1 MRAIAAFCATP
12 LSRLPIVP
20 QLIMKSNYAWKAS
33 LIIAMVAIGVLR
45 AAPTETKDESETVKL
60 FAHEA
65 SIHVQGRTG
74 KVAALTQSNGEQ
86 GYSPEK
92 AKGFHVQVVN
102 QLSVP
107 TSIHWHGLILPNLMD
122 GVPFVTQDPIPPGGS
137 RRCDFPLKQ
146 SGSYWMHS
154 HYGLQEQQL
163 LSAPMVIRSAVQS
176 KVADAEFTV
185 MLSDFS
191 FTSPQNILK
200 GLLGKAQG
208 MKGKRQEKGM
218 PDSKPMS
225 MPEQKELLVVQQWD
239 VASKRLVSRE
249 VQAALPDVDVN
260 YDSLLANQR
269 TIDNPRVFEVKP
281 GQNVLLRVIGAASAT
296 NFFIDTGAVDATIIA
311 TDGEEVQPLK
321 GNFFQLSTA
330 QRLDLLITI
339 PRTGGVFP
347 ILALAEGTSLQAG
360 VVLTTPGAKI
370 PKQPFGIRAQRTM
383 GGLDNTQEIRLIAKK
398 PLADKPVQRS
408 LPSVLGGNMMTYTW
422 TINGTPYPNRNSLNV
437 KEGER
442 VELVI
447 SNTTGMSH
455 PMHLHGHVFEVTEI
469 DGKKI
474 AGAKRDTILVPPKST
489 IKVGFDADN
498 PGVWAYHCHILY
510 HLATGMF
517 TVLKY
522 ENADTKFWKPDSA
535 PTELENPL
543 ELNNA
548 TEFWREMTTELFAD
562 GQTHARSVARRSNAG
577 NANR

>member
-1 MRAIAAFCATP
+1 
-12 LSRLPIVP
+12 
-20 QLIMKSNYAWKAS
+20 MKSSYIGKSS
-33 LIIAMVAIGVLR
+33 LFIAIVAMGVSG
-45 AAPTETKDESETVKL
+45 AAPTEPGSEPETVKL
-60 FAHEA
+60 FARELP
-65 SIHVQGRTG
+65 ITVLGRTA
-74 KVAALTQSNGEQ
+74 KVAALIQSNGEH

-92 AKGFHVQVVN
+92 ANGFHVEIVN
-102 QLSVP
+102 QLPVP

-122 GVPFVTQDPIPPGGS
+122 GVPFVTQDPISPGSS
-137 RRCDFPLKQ
+137 RRYDFPLKQ

-163 LSAPMVIRSAVQS
+163 LSAPMVIRSPTQS
-176 KVADAEFTV
+176 KMADAEFIV

-191 FTSPQNILK
+191 FTSPKDILK
-200 GLLGKAQG
+200 GLMGKPNT
-208 MKGKRQEKGM
+208 MKGKTDRESMSG
-218 PDSKPMS
+218 SKPMNMS
-225 MPEQKELLVVQQWD
+225 EQKRSLVVQQWD
-239 VASKRLVSRE
+239 AASKRLVSRE
-249 VQAALPDVDVN
+249 VEAALPDVDVK
-260 YDSLLANQR
+260 YDALLANRR
-269 TIDNPRVFEVKP
+269 TIDDPQVFEVKP
-281 GQNVLLRVIGAASAT
+281 GQSVLLRLMGAASAT
-296 NFFIDTGAVDATIIA
+296 NFFIDTGRLDAIIIA

-330 QRLDLLITI
+330 QRLDLLVTI
-339 PRTGGVFP
+339 PEMGGVFP
-347 ILALAEGTSLQAG
+347 ILGLGEGTALQAG
-360 VVLTTPGAKI
+360 VLLATPGAKI
-370 PKQPFGIRAQRTM
+370 PKQLLAIRAQKTM
-383 GGLDNTQEIRLIAKK
+383 GGLDNTQEVHLAAKA
-398 PLADKPVQRS
+398 PIPDKPVQRS

-469 DGKKI
+469 DGQKI

-489 IKVGFDADN
+489 IKVVFDANN

-522 ENADTKFWKPDSA
+522 ENADTRFWKPDKASS
-535 PTELENPL
+535 ELENPL

-548 TEFWREMTTELFAD
+548 RAFWREMTAELFAS
-562 GQTHARSVARRSNAG
+562 GEPVISP
-577 NANR
+577 